1 MSPVTTYIVETLVTL
16 LGVVAL
22 AVLVLYGGRRLGVGR
37 PSGPLELVGRLPL
50 DARRAVYLIRVGK
63 LVYVVGA
70 SEGGL
75 TRLGE
80 LDADAV
86 PVAGP
91 GAPASRFAD
100 ILARMAG
107 RDGSAPPPPAPPPGD
122 AAGHA

>member
-1 MSPVTTYIVETLVTL
+1 M
-16 LGVVAL
+16 
-22 AVLVLYGGRRLGVGR
+22 
-37 PSGPLELVGRLPL
+37 GRLPL
-50 DARRAVYLIRVGK
+50 DARRAVYLIRVGR

-86 PVAGP
+86 PVVDSD
-91 GAPASRFAD
+91 APASRFAD
-100 ILARMAG
+100 ILAKMAG
-107 RDGSAPPPPAPPPGD
+107 RNRGVPPPPAPPPGD